1 MMSKDNM
8 LLEALKRQ
16 FNPVPS
22 RKLSSTTGS
31 SEEHNQT
38 TASPKQGP
46 AMASA

>member
-1 MMSKDNM
+1 MSKEGM

-16 FNPVPS
+16 FNPVPPS

-38 TASPKQGP
+38 TTSPKQGP